1 MNYCNCPNCAT
12 DDCPAAKKADNGTT
26 HWNGTTH
33 YAGCIQSGVAH
44 YECAL
49 QEIGR
54 LRGTIMDLRVKLE
67 ASKGDGMSDTPLVKK
82 YIDSVDGMAHQSAI
96 EIIINLEKKLEAAYE
111 RGFVDGVK
119 SQPKP
124 VVVNT
129 FINRESIISTYKKFP
144 L

>member
-12 DDCPAAKKADNGTT
+12 DDCPAAEKESADSGVT
-26 HWNGTTH
+26 HW
-33 YAGCIQSGVAH
+33 AGCSESGARH
-44 YECAL
+44 YKCAL
-49 QEIGR
+49 LEIGR
-54 LRGTIMDLRVKLE
+54 LRDTVTDLRVKLE
-67 ASKGDGMSDTPLVKK
+67 ASKGDGMSDTPSVRK
-82 YIDSVDGMAHQSAI
+82 YIDSVDGIAHQSAI

-119 SQPKP
+119 SQPKQ

-129 FINRESIISTYKKFP
+129 FINRESIVSSYRKFP